1 MVYECYEKFFI
12 YLSFKM
18 KFYTF
23 ANAMAIAIVVLA
35 ATEATPMATEALWE
49 WCDNEWAWEECSWMW
64 YRASCD
70 FEDWGDCGW
79 VYWDDWMQEEF
90 WVSCEWKESW
100 LECN

>member
-1 MVYECYEKFFI
+1 
-12 YLSFKM
+12 M
-18 KFYTF
+18 KIYTF
-23 ANAMAIAIVVLA
+23 ANATAIAIVVLA
-35 ATEATPMATEALWE
+35 TTEATPMATEALWE

-90 WVSCEWKESW
+90 WVSCEWKENW